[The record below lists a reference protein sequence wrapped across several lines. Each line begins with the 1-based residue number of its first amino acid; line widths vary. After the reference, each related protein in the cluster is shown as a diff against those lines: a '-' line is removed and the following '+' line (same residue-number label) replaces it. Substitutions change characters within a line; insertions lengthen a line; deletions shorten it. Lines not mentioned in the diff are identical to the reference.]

1 MNDRHRVGLGLL
13 GVPSSAGSHNA
24 GQDKA
29 PARWRAA
36 GLVDRLVELIT
47 GDGSAALV
55 LGGDC
60 TITLGV
66 LAGLAR
72 RTDVGLVY
80 FDGDVDL
87 NVPESSGSGVLDT
100 MGMTHALGGGIPR
113 LSGLGQQSPMLA
125 DDRVVLFGFD
135 PGELDTGR
143 WATLTSHHLYA
154 VPAPL
159 VRADPSGQAA
169 QALSYLENRV
179 DSVLIHLD
187 VDVLDTGAFPLA
199 NFPGMRPAR
208 GATDH
213 SVPRCPSLL
222 EVDQDHVERPGPLR
236 RKAGRR
242 AVQAREVGLRG
253 QVGHAGAGCFEEC
266 VDRHGARVATADG
279 YSLQAGAAAHRR
291 VVAAPASSGQG
302 DDHTGADRDP
312 NGAAGGPF
320 RVGRR
325 ACGRWR
331 TGCQGGHD
339 SNAVHRIHGVVRWG
353 GRGGRG

>member
-125 DDRVVLFGFD
+125 DDHVVLFGFD
-135 PGELDTGR
+135 PGELDTGQ
-143 WATLTSHHLYA
+143 WATLTSRHLYA

-199 NFPGMRPAR
+199 NFPHFAGLTLPEV
-208 GATDH
+208 ATCLQVFCASPRFAGLVLTEVNPDH
-213 SVPRCPSLL
+213 DPEGLL
-222 EVDQDHVERPGPLR
+222 ISQLLDVLV
-236 RKAGRR
+236 KA
-242 AVQAREVGLRG
+242 LRG
-253 QVGHAGAGCFEEC
+253 
-266 VDRHGARVATADG
+266 DPAT
-279 YSLQAGAAAHRR
+279 R
-291 VVAAPASSGQG
+291 
-302 DDHTGADRDP
+302 
-312 NGAAGGPF
+312 
-320 RVGRR
+320 
-325 ACGRWR
+325 
-331 TGCQGGHD
+331 
-339 SNAVHRIHGVVRWG
+339 
-353 GRGGRG
+353 